1 MSIIKL
7 LPDSVANQ
15 IAAGEV
21 VQRPSSVVK
30 ELLENS
36 IDSGAKTIK
45 LIIKEAGK
53 TLIQVIDDGVGMN
66 EDDLKKCFFR
76 HTTSKIRSSKDLF
89 SLETMGFRGEAL
101 SSIASVSHMSI
112 VSNQDSSDSLGFE
125 IKLDGGEEK
134 SLSEVVSSKG
144 TSISVKNLFFNIP
157 ARRNFLK
164 SDNVE
169 LKHIIDEFHRVALI
183 NHDVNF
189 IFTNN
194 NNEIFNLSKS
204 IFKERIIR
212 VFGKS
217 SKQKL
222 IPINEETEIAKIS
235 GFVFK
240 PEFSRK
246 TRSTQFFF
254 VNNRFIRNSHL
265 NHAVKTAYE
274 GLIQDN
280 LYPSYFLRINVPL
293 NSIDVNIHPN
303 KTEIKFDNDQSIY
316 AILKSSIKH
325 SLGQFNIAPTIDFD
339 NNINLNTP
347 YSYKNKVASIPKV
360 DYNQAFNPFEN
371 LTNPVVVKTKDFDL
385 KNLNDSNHQDQFNN
399 ELELLK
405 TNNFPSFQIKSKY
418 IITKTSSGI
427 VIIDQKRAHQ
437 RILYENFLKELSNK
451 VNPIQTLLFPITL
464 DFNLEEIRMLK
475 LIEAPL
481 IHLGF
486 KFNSFGD
493 EGIEISGIHPF
504 LDQSHILELFQEFLK
519 NKDYGQDNATHTLN
533 DLIAKLLSKYSS
545 ISSNETINI
554 KLQESLVND
563 LFACKD
569 PNVSPFGKLIFKLIS
584 LEEMEPFVIHA

>member
-45 LIIKEAGK
+45 LIIKDAGK

-66 EDDLKKCFFR
+66 KEDLRKCFFR
-76 HTTSKIRSSKDLF
+76 HTTSKIRNSIDLF
-89 SLETMGFRGEAL
+89 SLKTMGFRGEAL

-112 VSNQDSSDSLGFE
+112 VSNQGSSNSLGFE
-125 IKLDGGEEK
+125 IKLNGGEEK
-134 SLSEVVSSKG
+134 SLIEVVSSKG

-212 VFGKS
+212 IFGKS

-254 VNNRFIRNSHL
+254 VNNRYIRNSHL

-280 LYPSYFLRINVPL
+280 LYPSYFLRIKVPL

-325 SLGQFNIAPTIDFD
+325 SLGQFNITPTIDFD

-347 YSYKNKVASIPKV
+347 YSYKNKEVSIPKV

-371 LTNPVVVKTKDFDL
+371 LTKPVLVKTKDFDL
-385 KNLNDSNHQDQFNN
+385 KNLDESNNQDQINN

-405 TNNFPSFQIKSKY
+405 TNSFPAFQLKSKY

-427 VIIDQKRAHQ
+427 IIIDQKRAHQ

-451 VNPIQTLLFPITL
+451 VNPIQTLLFPIKL
-464 DFNLEEIRMLK
+464 DFNSEEIRMLK

-486 KFNSFGD
+486 KFNSFG
-493 EGIEISGIHPF
+493 EEVIEISGIHPF
-504 LDQSHILELFQEFLK
+504 LNQSHILELFQEFLR

-545 ISSNETINI
+545 ISSNETINV

-584 LEEMEPFVIHA
+584 LEEIIKIF

>member
-45 LIIKEAGK
+45 LIIKDAGK

-66 EDDLKKCFFR
+66 KEDLRKCFFR
-76 HTTSKIRSSKDLF
+76 HTTSKIRNSIDLF
-89 SLETMGFRGEAL
+89 SLKTMGFRGEAL

-112 VSNQDSSDSLGFE
+112 VSNQGSSNSLGFE
-125 IKLDGGEEK
+125 IKLNSGEEK
-134 SLSEVVSSKG
+134 SLIEVVSSKG

-254 VNNRFIRNSHL
+254 VNNRYIRNSHL

-280 LYPSYFLRINVPL
+280 LYPSYFLRIKVPL

-325 SLGQFNIAPTIDFD
+325 SLGQFNITPTIDFD

-347 YSYKNKVASIPKV
+347 YSYKNKEVSIPKV

-371 LTNPVVVKTKDFDL
+371 LTKPVLVKTKDFDL
-385 KNLNDSNHQDQFNN
+385 KNLDESNNQDQINN

-405 TNNFPSFQIKSKY
+405 TNSFPAFQLKSKY

-427 VIIDQKRAHQ
+427 IIIDQKRAHQ

-451 VNPIQTLLFPITL
+451 VNPIQTLLFPIKL
-464 DFNLEEIRMLK
+464 DFNSEEIRMLK

-486 KFNSFGD
+486 KFNSFG
-493 EGIEISGIHPF
+493 EEVIEISGIHPF
-504 LDQSHILELFQEFLK
+504 LNQSHILELFQEFLR

-545 ISSNETINI
+545 ISSNETINV

-584 LEEMEPFVIHA
+584 LEEIIKIF

>member
-45 LIIKEAGK
+45 LIIKDAGK

-183 NHDVNF
+183 NYDVNF

-212 VFGKS
+212 IFGKS

-584 LEEMEPFVIHA
+584 LEEIIKIF

>member
-45 LIIKEAGK
+45 LIIKDAGK

-66 EDDLKKCFFR
+66 KEDLRKCFFR
-76 HTTSKIRSSKDLF
+76 HTTSKIRNSIDLF
-89 SLETMGFRGEAL
+89 SLKTMGFRGEAL

-112 VSNQDSSDSLGFE
+112 VSNQDSSNSLGFE
-125 IKLDGGEEK
+125 IKLNGGEEK
-134 SLSEVVSSKG
+134 SIIEVVSSKG

-212 VFGKS
+212 IFGKS

-280 LYPSYFLRINVPL
+280 LYPSYFLRIKVPL

-325 SLGQFNIAPTIDFD
+325 SLGQFNITPTIDFD

-347 YSYKNKVASIPKV
+347 YSYKNKEVSIPKV

-371 LTNPVVVKTKDFDL
+371 LTKPVLVKTKDFDL
-385 KNLNDSNHQDQFNN
+385 KNLDESNNQDQINN

-405 TNNFPSFQIKSKY
+405 TNSFPAFQLKSKY

-427 VIIDQKRAHQ
+427 IIIDQKRAHQ

-451 VNPIQTLLFPITL
+451 VNPIQTLLFPIKL
-464 DFNLEEIRMLK
+464 DFNSEEIRMLK

-486 KFNSFGD
+486 KFNSFG
-493 EGIEISGIHPF
+493 EEVIEISGIHPF
-504 LDQSHILELFQEFLK
+504 LNQSHIFELFQEFLR

-545 ISSNETINI
+545 ISSNETINV

-584 LEEMEPFVIHA
+584 LEEIIKIF

>member
-45 LIIKEAGK
+45 LIIKDAGK

-66 EDDLKKCFFR
+66 EEDLRKCFFR
-76 HTTSKIRSSKDLF
+76 HTTSKIRNSIDLF
-89 SLETMGFRGEAL
+89 SLKTMGFRGEAL

-112 VSNQDSSDSLGFE
+112 VSNQDSSNSLGFE
-125 IKLDGGEEK
+125 IKLNGGEEK
-134 SLSEVVSSKG
+134 SLIQVVSSKG

-183 NHDVNF
+183 NYDVNF

-212 VFGKS
+212 IFGKS

-280 LYPSYFLRINVPL
+280 LYPSYFLRIKVPL

-325 SLGQFNIAPTIDFD
+325 SLGQFNITPTIDFD

-347 YSYKNKVASIPKV
+347 YSYKNKEVSIPKV
-360 DYNQAFNPFEN
+360 DYNQTFNPFEN
-371 LTNPVVVKTKDFDL
+371 LTKPVLVKTKDFDL
-385 KNLNDSNHQDQFNN
+385 KNLDESNNQDQINN

-405 TNNFPSFQIKSKY
+405 TNSFPAFQLKSKY

-427 VIIDQKRAHQ
+427 IIIDQKRAHQ

-451 VNPIQTLLFPITL
+451 VNPIQTLLFPIKL
-464 DFNLEEIRMLK
+464 DFNSEEIRMLK

-486 KFNSFGD
+486 KFNSFG
-493 EGIEISGIHPF
+493 EEVIEISGIHPF
-504 LDQSHILELFQEFLK
+504 LNQSHILELFQEFLR

-545 ISSNETINI
+545 ISSNETINV

-584 LEEMEPFVIHA
+584 LEEIIKIF

>member
-45 LIIKEAGK
+45 LIIKDAGK
-53 TLIQVIDDGVGMN
+53 TLIQVVDDGVGMN
-66 EDDLKKCFFR
+66 EEDLKKCFFR
-76 HTTSKIRSSKDLF
+76 HTTSKIRNSIDLF
-89 SLETMGFRGEAL
+89 SLKTMGFRGEAL

-112 VSNQDSSDSLGFE
+112 VSNQDSSNSLGFE
-125 IKLDGGEEK
+125 IKLNGGEEK
-134 SLSEVVSSKG
+134 SIIEVVSSKG

-212 VFGKS
+212 IFGKS

-280 LYPSYFLRINVPL
+280 LYPSYFLRIKVPL

-325 SLGQFNIAPTIDFD
+325 SLGQFNITPTIDFD

-347 YSYKNKVASIPKV
+347 YSYKNKEVSIPKV

-371 LTNPVVVKTKDFDL
+371 LTKPVLLKTRDFDL
-385 KNLNDSNHQDQFNN
+385 KNLDESNNQDQINN

-405 TNNFPSFQIKSKY
+405 TNSFPAFQLKSKY

-427 VIIDQKRAHQ
+427 IIIDQKRAHQ

-451 VNPIQTLLFPITL
+451 VNPIQTLLFPIKL
-464 DFNLEEIRMLK
+464 DFNSEEIRMLK

-486 KFNSFGD
+486 KFNSFG
-493 EGIEISGIHPF
+493 EEVIEISGIHPF
-504 LDQSHILELFQEFLK
+504 LNQSHIFELFQEFLR

-545 ISSNETINI
+545 ISSNETINV

-584 LEEMEPFVIHA
+584 LEEIIKIF

>member
-45 LIIKEAGK
+45 LIIKDAGK
-53 TLIQVIDDGVGMN
+53 TLIQVIDDGIGMN

-584 LEEMEPFVIHA
+584 LEEIIKIF

>member
-45 LIIKEAGK
+45 LIIKDAGK
-53 TLIQVIDDGVGMN
+53 TLIQVVDDGVGMN
-66 EDDLKKCFFR
+66 EEDLKKCFFR
-76 HTTSKIRSSKDLF
+76 HTTSKIRNSIDLF
-89 SLETMGFRGEAL
+89 SLKTMGFRGEAL

-112 VSNQDSSDSLGFE
+112 VSNQDSSNSLGFE
-125 IKLDGGEEK
+125 IKLNGGEEK
-134 SLSEVVSSKG
+134 SLIEVVSSKG

-183 NHDVNF
+183 NYDVNF

-212 VFGKS
+212 IFGKS

-254 VNNRFIRNSHL
+254 VNNRYIRNSHL

-280 LYPSYFLRINVPL
+280 LYPSYFLRIKVPL

-325 SLGQFNIAPTIDFD
+325 SLGQFNITPTIDFD

-347 YSYKNKVASIPKV
+347 YSYKNKEVSIPKV

-371 LTNPVVVKTKDFDL
+371 LTKPVLLKTRDFDL
-385 KNLNDSNHQDQFNN
+385 KNLDESNNQDQINN

-405 TNNFPSFQIKSKY
+405 TNSFPAFQLKSKY

-427 VIIDQKRAHQ
+427 IIIDQKRAHQ

-451 VNPIQTLLFPITL
+451 VNPIQTLLFPIKL
-464 DFNLEEIRMLK
+464 DFNSEEIRMLK

-486 KFNSFGD
+486 KFNSFG
-493 EGIEISGIHPF
+493 EEVIEISGIHPF
-504 LDQSHILELFQEFLK
+504 LNQSHILELFQEFLR

-545 ISSNETINI
+545 ISSNETINV

-584 LEEMEPFVIHA
+584 LEEIIKIF

>member
-45 LIIKEAGK
+45 LIIKDAGK

-66 EDDLKKCFFR
+66 KEDLRKCFFR
-76 HTTSKIRSSKDLF
+76 HTTSKIRNSIDLF
-89 SLETMGFRGEAL
+89 SLKTMGFRGEAL

-112 VSNQDSSDSLGFE
+112 VSNQDSSNSLGFE
-125 IKLDGGEEK
+125 IKLNGGEEK
-134 SLSEVVSSKG
+134 SLIEVVSSKG

-254 VNNRFIRNSHL
+254 VNNRYIRNSHL

-280 LYPSYFLRINVPL
+280 LYPSYFLRIKVPL

-347 YSYKNKVASIPKV
+347 YSYKNKEASIPKV

-405 TNNFPSFQIKSKY
+405 TNNFPAFQIKSKY

-427 VIIDQKRAHQ
+427 VIINQKRAHQ

-584 LEEMEPFVIHA
+584 LEEIIKIF

>member
-45 LIIKEAGK
+45 LIIKDAGK
-53 TLIQVIDDGVGMN
+53 TLIQVIDDGLGMN
-66 EDDLKKCFFR
+66 KDDLKKCFYR
-76 HTTSKIRSSKDLF
+76 HTTSKIRNSKDLY

-112 VSNQDSSDSLGFE
+112 ISNQDANDSLGFE

-134 SLSEVVSSKG
+134 SFDEIGSAKG
-144 TSISVKNLFFNIP
+144 TTISVKNLFFNIP

-183 NHDVNF
+183 NHNINF
-189 IFTNN
+189 IFLNN
-194 NNEIFNLSKS
+194 NNELFNLSES

-212 VFGKS
+212 IFGKS
-217 SKQKL
+217 TKQKL
-222 IPINEETEIAKIS
+222 IPINEETDIAKIS

-240 PEFSRK
+240 PEYSRK

-254 VNNRFIRNSHL
+254 VNNRFIKNSHL

-280 LYPSYFLRINVPL
+280 LYPSYFLKINVPL

-325 SLGQFNIAPTIDFD
+325 SLGQFNISPTIDFN

-347 YSYKNKVASIPKV
+347 YSYKDREASIPKV

-371 LTNPVVVKTKDFDL
+371 LTEPVDLKTKDFDFS
-385 KNLNDSNHQDQFNN
+385 NFDDSAVQDYFNN
-399 ELELLK
+399 ELEILK
-405 TNNFPSFQIKSKY
+405 TNSFPSFQLKSKY

-427 VIIDQKRAHQ
+427 IIINQKRAHQ
-437 RILYENFLKELSNK
+437 RILYENFLRELSNK
-451 VNPIQTLLFPITL
+451 VNPIQTLLFPIKL
-464 DFNLEEIRMLK
+464 DFNSEEIRMLK

-486 KFNSFGD
+486 KFNSF
-493 EGIEISGIHPF
+493 EPENIEISGIHPF
-504 LDQSHILELFQEFLK
+504 LNQNNVNELFQDFLK
-519 NKDYGQDNATHTLN
+519 NKDYNQNNTVHTLN
-533 DLIAKLLSKYSS
+533 DLIAKLLAKYSS
-545 ISSNETINI
+545 ISSNESINV

-584 LEEMEPFVIHA
+584 LEEIIKIF

>member
-45 LIIKEAGK
+45 LIIKDAGK

-66 EDDLKKCFFR
+66 KEDLRKCFFR
-76 HTTSKIRSSKDLF
+76 HTTSKIRNSIDLF
-89 SLETMGFRGEAL
+89 SLKTMGFRGEAL

-112 VSNQDSSDSLGFE
+112 VSNQDSSNSLGFE
-125 IKLDGGEEK
+125 IKLNGGEEK
-134 SLSEVVSSKG
+134 SLIEVVSSKG

-183 NHDVNF
+183 NYDVNF

-212 VFGKS
+212 IFGKS

-254 VNNRFIRNSHL
+254 VNNRYIRNSHL

-280 LYPSYFLRINVPL
+280 LYPSYFLRIKVPL

-325 SLGQFNIAPTIDFD
+325 SLGQFNITPTIDFD

-347 YSYKNKVASIPKV
+347 YSYKNKEVSIPKV

-371 LTNPVVVKTKDFDL
+371 LTKPVLVKTKDFDL
-385 KNLNDSNHQDQFNN
+385 KNLDESNNQDQINN

-405 TNNFPSFQIKSKY
+405 TNSFPAFQLKSKY

-427 VIIDQKRAHQ
+427 IIIDQKRAHQ

-451 VNPIQTLLFPITL
+451 VNPIQTLLFPIKL
-464 DFNLEEIRMLK
+464 DFNSEEIRMLK

-486 KFNSFGD
+486 KFNSFG
-493 EGIEISGIHPF
+493 EEVIEISGIHPF
-504 LDQSHILELFQEFLK
+504 LNQSHILELFQEFLR

-545 ISSNETINI
+545 ISSNETINV

-584 LEEMEPFVIHA
+584 LEEIIKIF

>member
-45 LIIKEAGK
+45 LIIKDAGK
-53 TLIQVIDDGVGMN
+53 TLIQVIDDGIGMN

-347 YSYKNKVASIPKV
+347 YSYKNKEASIPKV

-405 TNNFPSFQIKSKY
+405 TNNFPAFQIKSKY

-464 DFNLEEIRMLK
+464 DFNSEEIRMLK

-504 LDQSHILELFQEFLK
+504 LDQSHVLELFQEFLK

-584 LEEMEPFVIHA
+584 LEEIIKIF

>member
-36 IDSGAKTIK
+36 VDSGAKTIK
-45 LIIKEAGK
+45 LIIKDAGK
-53 TLIQVIDDGVGMN
+53 TLIHVLDDGIGMN
-66 EDDLKKCFFR
+66 KDDLKKCFFR
-76 HTTSKIRSSKDLF
+76 HTTSKIRNSKDLY
-89 SLETMGFRGEAL
+89 SLKTMGFRGEAL

-112 VSNQDSSDSLGFE
+112 ISNQENTKSLGYE
-125 IKLDGGEEK
+125 IKLEGGEEK
-134 SLSEVVSSKG
+134 LFNEVISSKG

-169 LKHIIDEFHRVALI
+169 LKHIIDEFHRISLI
-183 NHDVNF
+183 NHEINF
-189 IFTNN
+189 IFINN
-194 NNEIFNLSKS
+194 NNELFNLSKS

-212 VFGKS
+212 VFGNS

-222 IPINEETEIAKIS
+222 IPINEETDLAKIK
-235 GFVFK
+235 GYVFK
-240 PEFSRK
+240 PEYSRK
-246 TRSTQFFF
+246 TRSAQFFF
-254 VNNRFIRNSHL
+254 VNNRFIKNSHL
-265 NHAVKTAYE
+265 NHAVKTAFD
-274 GLIQDN
+274 GLIKEK
-280 LYPSYFLRINVPL
+280 LYPSYFLKINVPL

-325 SLGQFNIAPTIDFD
+325 SLGQFNIAPTIDFE

-347 YSYKNKVASIPKV
+347 YSYRNKEASIPKV
-360 DYNQAFNPFEN
+360 DYNQAFNPFDN
-371 LTNPVVVKTKDFDL
+371 LTKPIDLKTKDFEIINTKDFV
-385 KNLNDSNHQDQFNN
+385 KTDQFKN
-399 ELELLK
+399 ELEILK
-405 TNNFPSFQIKSKY
+405 TNSFPSFQLKSKY
-418 IITKTSSGI
+418 IITKTSAGI
-427 VIIDQKRAHQ
+427 LIINQKRAHQ

-451 VNPIQTLLFPITL
+451 TNPIQTLLFPIKL
-464 DFNLEEIRMLK
+464 DFNSEEIRMLK
-475 LIEAPL
+475 LLEAPL
-481 IHLGF
+481 VHLGF
-486 KFNSFGD
+486 KFNNFGSD
-493 EGIEISGIHPF
+493 NIEISGIHPF
-504 LDQSHILELFQEFLK
+504 LNQKNINELFQDFLR
-519 NKDYGQDNATHTLN
+519 NKDYNQDSAVHTLN

-545 ISSNETINI
+545 ISSNENINV

-584 LEEMEPFVIHA
+584 LEEIIKIF

>member
-45 LIIKEAGK
+45 LIIKDAGK

-347 YSYKNKVASIPKV
+347 YSYKNKEVSIPKV

-584 LEEMEPFVIHA
+584 LEEIIKIF

>member
-45 LIIKEAGK
+45 LIIKDAGK
-53 TLIQVIDDGVGMN
+53 TLIQVVDDGVGMN
-66 EDDLKKCFFR
+66 EEDLRKCFFR
-76 HTTSKIRSSKDLF
+76 HTTSKIRNSIDLF
-89 SLETMGFRGEAL
+89 SLKTMGFRGEAL

-112 VSNQDSSDSLGFE
+112 VSNQDSSNSLGFE
-125 IKLDGGEEK
+125 IKLNGGEEK
-134 SLSEVVSSKG
+134 SLIEVVSSKG

-183 NHDVNF
+183 NYDVNF

-212 VFGKS
+212 IFGKS

-280 LYPSYFLRINVPL
+280 LYPSYFLRIKVPL

-325 SLGQFNIAPTIDFD
+325 SLGQFNITPTIDFD

-347 YSYKNKVASIPKV
+347 YSYKNKEVSIPKV

-371 LTNPVVVKTKDFDL
+371 LTKPVLVKTKDFDL
-385 KNLNDSNHQDQFNN
+385 KNLDESNNQDQINN

-405 TNNFPSFQIKSKY
+405 TNSFPAFQLKSKY

-427 VIIDQKRAHQ
+427 IIIDQKRAHQ

-451 VNPIQTLLFPITL
+451 VNPIQTLLFPIKL
-464 DFNLEEIRMLK
+464 DFNSEEIRMLK

-486 KFNSFGD
+486 KFNSFG
-493 EGIEISGIHPF
+493 EEVIEISGIHPF
-504 LDQSHILELFQEFLK
+504 LNQSHILELFQEFLR

-545 ISSNETINI
+545 ISSNETINV

-584 LEEMEPFVIHA
+584 LEEIIKIF

>member
-45 LIIKEAGK
+45 LIIKDAGK
-53 TLIQVIDDGVGMN
+53 TLIQVVDDGVGMN
-66 EDDLKKCFFR
+66 EEDLKKCFFR
-76 HTTSKIRSSKDLF
+76 HTTSKIRNSIDLF
-89 SLETMGFRGEAL
+89 SPKTMGFRGEAL

-112 VSNQDSSDSLGFE
+112 VSNQDSSNSLGFE
-125 IKLDGGEEK
+125 IKLNGGEEK
-134 SLSEVVSSKG
+134 SIIEVVSSKG

-183 NHDVNF
+183 NYDVNF

-212 VFGKS
+212 IFGKS

-280 LYPSYFLRINVPL
+280 LYPSYFLRIKVPL

-325 SLGQFNIAPTIDFD
+325 SLGQFNITPTIDFD

-347 YSYKNKVASIPKV
+347 YSYKNKEVSIPKV

-371 LTNPVVVKTKDFDL
+371 LTKPVLLKTRDFDL
-385 KNLNDSNHQDQFNN
+385 KNLDESNNQDQINN

-405 TNNFPSFQIKSKY
+405 TNSFPAFQLKSKY

-427 VIIDQKRAHQ
+427 IIIDQKRAHQ

-451 VNPIQTLLFPITL
+451 VNPIQTLLFPIKL
-464 DFNLEEIRMLK
+464 DFNSEEIRMLK

-486 KFNSFGD
+486 KFNSFG
-493 EGIEISGIHPF
+493 EEVIEISGIHPF
-504 LDQSHILELFQEFLK
+504 LNQSHILELFQEFLR

-545 ISSNETINI
+545 ISSNETINV

-584 LEEMEPFVIHA
+584 LEEIIKIF

>member
-45 LIIKEAGK
+45 LIIKDAGK
-53 TLIQVIDDGVGMN
+53 TLIQVVDDGVGMN
-66 EDDLKKCFFR
+66 EEDLKKCFFR
-76 HTTSKIRSSKDLF
+76 HTTSKIRNSIDLF
-89 SLETMGFRGEAL
+89 SLKTMGFRGEAL

-112 VSNQDSSDSLGFE
+112 VSNQDSSNSLGFE
-125 IKLDGGEEK
+125 IKLKGGEEK
-134 SLSEVVSSKG
+134 SIIEVVSSKG

-183 NHDVNF
+183 NYDVNF

-212 VFGKS
+212 IFGKS

-254 VNNRFIRNSHL
+254 VNNRYIRNSHL

-280 LYPSYFLRINVPL
+280 LYPSYFLRIKVPL

-325 SLGQFNIAPTIDFD
+325 SLGQFNITPTIDFD

-347 YSYKNKVASIPKV
+347 YSYKNKEVSIPKV

-371 LTNPVVVKTKDFDL
+371 LTKPVLLKTRDFDL
-385 KNLNDSNHQDQFNN
+385 KNLDESNNQDQINN

-405 TNNFPSFQIKSKY
+405 TNSFPAFQLKSKY

-427 VIIDQKRAHQ
+427 IIIDQKRAHQ

-451 VNPIQTLLFPITL
+451 VNPIQTLLFPIKL
-464 DFNLEEIRMLK
+464 DFNSEEIRMLK

-486 KFNSFGD
+486 KFNSFG
-493 EGIEISGIHPF
+493 EEVIEISGIHPF
-504 LDQSHILELFQEFLK
+504 LNQSHIFELFQEFLR

-545 ISSNETINI
+545 ISSNETINV

-584 LEEMEPFVIHA
+584 LEEIIKIF